1 MNSLDLRHKAMFIAL
16 VLILAPADFKVTS
29 GQDKPKD
36 PQASA
41 IKKGL
46 QLSAE
51 IERELFFPTS
61 IITVKLKLE
70 NTGKDPVYLHKQLG
84 FGSAGFRVAILDD
97 SNRWVPPNMAAESF
111 PAPVKSKEDLQGI
124 EPGKAIEEKISVR
137 MLDYEITPGDYT
149 LRIRYISPVA
159 IDAVPPGLTVLTS
172 DDGPLEAK
180 LIRFKVLIPA
190 PQQP

>member
-1 MNSLDLRHKAMFIAL
+1 MVIAL
-16 VLILAPADFKVTS
+16 VLILAPADFRDTS

-51 IERELFFPTS
+51 IERELFSPTS
-61 IITVKLKLE
+61 IISVKLKLQ
-70 NTGKDPVYLHKQLG
+70 NTCKEPVYIYKQLG
-84 FGSAGFRVAILDD
+84 FGSAGVRLEILDE
-97 SNRWVPPNMAAESF
+97 SKRWVPPHMRAESF
-111 PAPVKSKEDLQGI
+111 PTPVKSKADLQAI

-137 MLDYEITPGDYT
+137 LLDYEITPGDYT
-149 LRIRYISPVA
+149 LRIRYMSPVA
-159 IDAVPPGLTVLTS
+159 IDAVPAGLTVLTS

-180 LIRFKVLIPA
+180 LIRFKVLVPA